1 MKKKKLISF
10 FTVAVFCFLLIGCF
24 GSNTA
29 ENSAEI
35 YCSLIFKSD
44 TVDYQ
49 EIGISDSEKDL
60 FVSQYEDEIKN
71 QLKHNLISMGYSAS
85 DDQLNSI
92 CAGYKVALSKVTYD
106 VKQISKSG
114 NEAEVEISTNHF
126 DARGIDEK
134 VAMDAL
140 DETENMEFASDDEES
155 KKYIEIYLNKLAEG
169 LKNAEVSSKKSEN
182 TFKFKK
188 ADKYWEADDLESF
201 GYKLVQ
207 LATNNE
213 NPNLNINETR
223 ISPEESA
230 KIFWDLIIKADSSG
244 MNKIGY
250 SEAFGKRIIRTM
262 NKNELETFKKEFNQA
277 GVSFSDDQI
286 RGMIDALRG
295 TISKNSV
302 NFEQVSKTDTTAEVK
317 VSSASI
323 EFNSIVNNAVDKTTS
338 QSVSRGMTDNQKI
351 LDLYCTNLIYTIKNA
366 QQGSTKNERTFS
378 FTKISDVWMPVD
390 VKSFAESIG
399 KMNMQ

>member
-1 MKKKKLISF
+1 MKG
-10 FTVAVFCFLLIGCF
+10 T
-24 GSNTA
+24 
-29 ENSAEI
+29 
-35 YCSLIFKSD
+35 
-44 TVDYQ
+44 
-49 EIGISDSEKDL
+49 
-60 FVSQYEDEIKN
+60 
-71 QLKHNLISMGYSAS
+71 
-85 DDQLNSI
+85 
-92 CAGYKVALSKVTYD
+92 
-106 VKQISKSG
+106 
-114 NEAEVEISTNHF
+114 
-126 DARGIDEK
+126 
-134 VAMDAL
+134 MDAL

-230 KIFWDLIIKADSSG
+230 KIIWNLLIKADSSG